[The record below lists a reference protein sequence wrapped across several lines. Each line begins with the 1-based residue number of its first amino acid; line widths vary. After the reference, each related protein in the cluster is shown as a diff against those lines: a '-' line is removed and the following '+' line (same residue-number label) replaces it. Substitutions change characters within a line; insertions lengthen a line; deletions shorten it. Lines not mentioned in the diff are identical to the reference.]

1 MQCSTVFHCIFSC
14 HNPVT
19 GPDVIAAHTENDD
32 IGSMELTSN
41 VGYGVRPIVL
51 NQYNDE
57 DYVCAEDN
65 AFYGQIELRHNAAYR
80 SEDINEICDAVLYT

>member
-1 MQCSTVFHCIFSC
+1 MFYSISLHLSC

-19 GPDVIAAHTENDD
+19 GPDVIAARTANDD

-41 VGYGVRPIVL
+41 VGYGVRPTVL
-51 NQYNDE
+51 NRYIDE

-65 AFYGQIELRHNAAYR
+65 AFYGQIELRRNAAYR
-80 SEDINEICDAVLYT
+80 SEDINEICDGVLYT